1 MIKRLSF
8 LIGMPFMGVLMILLI
23 VILALATF
31 VESAYGTQTVWALVY
46 GTHWFELLLLLIGI
60 NVAGVMI
67 KQKFFRRKKIVVFIF
82 HLAFLLILVGAAITR
97 FISYEGNMHIREDAT
112 SNSILSNNAYIDV
125 TLEVDGQQVTHSRE
139 VMLTELTPGD
149 YRMSASI
156 GEEKVKIKSTG
167 YMSSAIEQYVASPG
181 GDPYLQIM
189 LVTERQ
195 TSVGIPSGTTTQV
208 MGMEFAFNQPDTSA
222 LFRFVSE
229 GESLFL
235 YAPFDVAISQMGGGT
250 EETYAAGEAVPFTQG
265 ALYTMGHIRMALQGF
280 LPSARKQ
287 LVRAPEGQQGSHL
300 AAVRLQI
307 RYRGMT
313 SEIYVP
319 GLARLKGTP
328 VTGSMGNLNYS
339 LTYGSRE
346 IPIPFSLFLKDFEV
360 ERYPGSNS
368 PSSFAS
374 DVVLIDKEMG
384 IQEERRIFMNN
395 VLKHRGYR
403 FYQSSYDN
411 DEMGTILSVN
421 KDWAGTFVTYA
432 GYFFLILGMVVA
444 LFVPGTRFAMIAR
457 KSSKRTAAAIIVAL
471 ILGTSFQG
479 FGQEVPPKD
488 AALEFGSLWVQDRGG
503 RFEPMNTL
511 AHEVVRKVTRKSSYQ
526 EYSADQVL
534 LGMIM
539 YPSLWQNKPLFKI
552 KHPELQ
558 RITGYKGELVSFND
572 LMDDRSGNYLLSD
585 LVNQAYSKQVAAQT
599 ELDREVIK
607 LDDRVNAMY
616 LVQSGG
622 LIRIFP
628 DPGAENNKWASVSEA
643 LNAQT
648 TGNDSIAEVFL
659 NYLSALQQNNY
670 SEATLLLESMHQNQR
685 SEVLLPSPSKKK
697 LEIVYNRIN
706 IFPRLAKFY
715 GIFGVFLIVLQFLMI
730 SNAKKLYR
738 RLFTVGVIH
747 LVVAFGFHTFA
758 LGIRWYI
765 SGHAPMS
772 NGYESMIFVS
782 WVTLLAGLIFV
793 RKSGYAMAL
802 TAILA
807 ALSLMVAGMSNMNPE
822 ITNLV
827 PVLKSPWLTIHV
839 AVIMAGYGFLGLA
852 SIMGLMNIF
861 IYAILTPSNKQR
873 MHEVIGQI
881 TQVNHLTLIVGLYFM
896 TAGVFLGG
904 VWANESWGRYWG
916 WDPKETWA
924 LITVL
929 VYAFVSHMHRI
940 PGLRGEFAYN
950 LGSFIAYSSVL
961 MTYFGVNYFLGGMHS
976 YASGSSFLIP
986 WWAYAMVLLLG
997 VFAIFAYARQRKLL
1011 PESSTRDA

>member
-1 MIKRLSF
+1 
-8 LIGMPFMGVLMILLI
+8 MPFMGVLLILFI

-31 VESAYGTQTVWALVY
+31 VESAYGTQTAWAVVY
-46 GTHWFELLLLLIGI
+46 GTHWFELLLLVIGI
-60 NVAGVMI
+60 NIVGAMI

-82 HLAFLLILVGAAITR
+82 HLAFVVILVGAAITR
-97 FISYEGNMHIREDAT
+97 FISYEGNMHIRENAA

-125 TLEVDGQQVTHSRE
+125 TLEASGEHVERSNE
-139 VMLTELTPGD
+139 VMLTELTPRD
-149 YRMSASI
+149 YRMSAKLA
-156 GEEKVKIKSTG
+156 GEKVKIKSTG
-167 YMSSAIEQYVASPG
+167 YMSDAMEQYVASPG
-181 GDPYLQIM
+181 GEPYLQVM
-189 LVTERQ
+189 LVTENQ
-195 TSVGIPSGTTTQV
+195 TSVGIASGTTRQV
-208 MGMEFAFNQPDTSA
+208 MGMGIAFNTQDSTA
-222 LFRFVSE
+222 LFNFASE
-229 GESLFL
+229 GESVFL
-235 YAPFDVAISQMGGGT
+235 YAPFDITVTNMGGGS
-250 EETYAAGEAVPFTQG
+250 EEIYPAGEAVPFTQG
-265 ALYTMGHIRMALQGF
+265 ALYSTGHFRMALQGF

-287 LVRAPEGQQGSHL
+287 LVRAPEGQRGSHL
-300 AAVRLQI
+300 GAVRLQI

-328 VTGSMGNLNYS
+328 VTGSMGELNYS
-339 LTYGSRE
+339 ITYGSRE
-346 IPIPFSLFLKDFEV
+346 IPVPFSLYLKDFEV

-374 DVVLIDKEMG
+374 DVVLIDKELG
-384 IQEERRIFMNN
+384 IQEDRRIFMNN

-403 FYQSSYDN
+403 FYQSSYDT

-421 KDWAGTFVTYA
+421 KDWVGTFVTYV
-432 GYFFLILGMVVA
+432 GYALLMLGMFVA
-444 LFVPGTRFAMIAR
+444 LFVKGTRFAMIAR
-457 KSSKRTAAAIIVAL
+457 KSSKRPVAAVILLL
-471 ILGTSFQG
+471 ILGASSMS

-488 AALEFGSLWVQDRGG
+488 VAGEFGKLWVQDRGG

-511 AHEVVRKVTRKSSYQ
+511 ASEVVRKVTRKSSYQ
-526 EYSADQVL
+526 NYTVDQVL
-534 LGMIM
+534 LGMMM
-539 YPSLWQNKPLFKI
+539 YPASWQNKPLFKV

-572 LMDDRSGNYLLSD
+572 LMDDAGGGYLLSD
-585 LVNQAYSKQVAAQT
+585 LINEAYSKQVAAQT

-628 DPGAENNKWASVSEA
+628 DPASENHKWASVSEA
-643 LNAQT
+643 LSGQVP
-648 TGNDSIAEVFL
+648 GIDSMANVFL
-659 NYLSALQQNNY
+659 SYLNTLQQNDY
-670 SEATLLLESMHQNQR
+670 SQAALHLEALRQHQLG
-685 SEVLLPSPSKKK
+685 EELLPAPSKKK
-697 LEIVYNRIN
+697 LEIVYNKIN

-730 SNAKKLYR
+730 YDPKKLYR
-738 RLFTVGVIH
+738 WLFIVGVIH
-747 LVVAFGFHTFA
+747 LAVAFGFHTFA
-758 LGIRWYI
+758 LVIRWYI

-839 AVIMAGYGFLGLA
+839 TVIMAGYGFLGLA
-852 SIMGLMNIF
+852 SIMGLMNLF
-861 IYAILTPSNKQR
+861 IYAILTPANKVKLK
-873 MHEVIGQI
+873 EVIHQI
-881 TQVNHLTLIVGLYFM
+881 TMVNHLTLIVGLYFM

-929 VYAFVSHMHRI
+929 VYAFVTHMHRI
-940 PGLRGEFAYN
+940 PGLKGQYAFN
-950 LGSFIAYSSVL
+950 LASFIAYSSVM

-986 WWAYAMVLLLG
+986 WWSYAIVVGLG
-997 VFAIFAYARQRKLL
+997 VFAYYANIKQRKLL
-1011 PESSTRDA
+1011 PENSTQDV

>member
-1 MIKRLSF
+1 
-8 LIGMPFMGVLMILLI
+8 MGVLLILLI

-31 VESAYGTQTVWALVY
+31 VESAYGTQTAWAVVY

-67 KQKFFRRKKIVVFIF
+67 KQKFFKRKKIVVFLF
-82 HLAFLLILVGAAITR
+82 HIAFIIILLGAAITR
-97 FISYEGNMHIREDAT
+97 FISYEGNMHIRENAT

-125 TLEVDGQQVTHSRE
+125 ILKASGESVEHSKE
-139 VMLTELTPGD
+139 VMLTELTPRD
-149 YRMSASI
+149 YRMHARLA
-156 GEEKVKIKSTG
+156 GEKVKIKSTG
-167 YMSSAIEQYVASPG
+167 YMSDAIEQYVASPG
-181 GDPYLQIM
+181 GEPYLQVM
-189 LVTERQ
+189 LVTENQ
-195 TSVGIPSGTTTQV
+195 TSIGIPSGSTREV
-208 MGMEFAFNQPDTSA
+208 MGMGIAFNSQDTTA
-222 LFRFVSE
+222 LFNFVSE
-229 GESLFL
+229 GDAVTLF
-235 YAPFDVAISQMGGGT
+235 APFDVTVSQMGGGSDVL
-250 EETYAAGEAVPFTQG
+250 YPAGEAVPFNQG
-265 ALYTMGHIRMALQGF
+265 SLYTMGHFRMALQGF

-287 LVRAPEGQQGSHL
+287 LVRAPQGQRGSHL
-300 AAVRLQI
+300 GAVRLQI

-313 SEIYVP
+313 SEVYVP

-328 VTGSMGNLNYS
+328 VTGTMGEMSYS
-339 LTYGSRE
+339 ITYGSRE
-346 IPIPFSLFLKDFEV
+346 IPIPFSLYLKDFEV

-374 DVVLIDKEMG
+374 EVVLIDKELG
-384 IQEERRIFMNN
+384 LQEDRRIFMNN

-403 FYQSSYDN
+403 FYQSSYDT

-421 KDWAGTFVTYA
+421 KDWLGTFVTYM
-432 GYFFLILGMVVA
+432 GYAILMLGMFVA
-444 LFVPGTRFAMIAR
+444 LFVKGTRFAMIAR
-457 KSSKRTAAAIIVAL
+457 KSSKRPAAAL
-471 ILGTSFQG
+471 LLLLMLGVTARG

-488 AALEFGSLWVQDRGG
+488 VAGEFGKLWVQDRGG

-511 AHEVVRKVTRKSSYQ
+511 ASEVVRKVTSKSSYQ
-526 EYSADQVL
+526 NYTVDQVL
-534 LGMIM
+534 LGMMM
-539 YPSLWQNKPLFKI
+539 YPSTWQDKPLFKV

-558 RITGYKGELVSFND
+558 RITGYRGELVSFND
-572 LMDDRSGNYLLSD
+572 LMDDAGESYLLSD
-585 LVNQAYSKQVAAQT
+585 LINEAYSKQVAAQT

-628 DPGAENNKWASVSEA
+628 DPTSENHKWASVSEA
-643 LNAQT
+643 LMGQVP
-648 TGNDSIAEVFL
+648 GQDSIARIFL
-659 NYLSALQQNNY
+659 SYLNSLQQTDY
-670 SEATLLLESMHQNQR
+670 SQAVLHLEALKQNQLK
-685 SEVLLPSPSKKK
+685 EELLPGAAKKR
-697 LEIVYNRIN
+697 LEVVYNKIN
-706 IFPRLAKFY
+706 IFPRLAKLY
-715 GIFGVFLIVLQFLMI
+715 GIFGVILIILQFLMI
-730 SNAKKLYR
+730 SDPRKLFKW
-738 RLFTVGVIH
+738 LFIVGVIH
-747 LVVAFGFHTFA
+747 LAVGFGFHTFA
-758 LGIRWYI
+758 LVIRWYI

-807 ALSLMVAGMSNMNPE
+807 ALSLLVAGMSNMNPE

-839 AVIMAGYGFLGLA
+839 TVIMAGYGFLGLA
-852 SIMGLMNIF
+852 SIMGLLNLFM
-861 IYAILTPSNKQR
+861 YAILTPANKTKLHQ
-873 MHEVIGQI
+873 VIDQI
-881 TQVNHLTLIVGLYFM
+881 TLVNHMTLIVGLYFM

-940 PGLRGEFAYN
+940 PGLRGQFAFN
-950 LGSFIAYSSVL
+950 LASLIGYSSVM

-986 WWAYAMVLLLG
+986 WWAYVIVVGLG
-997 VFAIFAYARQRKLL
+997 IFAFFAYTKQRKLL
-1011 PESSTRDA
+1011 PESAVLDV